1 MMTTATNE
9 FESPCECERPCKS
22 GVPARGKSDFLLARC
37 DKNARSQI
45 RMRYCWNS
53 ESKML
58 FKDSTKYRLKEGVYD
73 WKLCKKFDR
82 LAGRKP
88 QRSVLVGFPRVAT
101 VEFGKRTTM
110 KMERN
115 FTTWTDT
122 YRRDR
127 VLPSAG

>member
-1 MMTTATNE
+1 
-9 FESPCECERPCKS
+9 
-22 GVPARGKSDFLLARC
+22 
-37 DKNARSQI
+37 
-45 RMRYCWNS
+45 
-53 ESKML
+53 ML
-58 FKDSTKYRLKEGVYD
+58 TIFRLKEGVYD